1 VYDIFIT
8 MDQIQIADYL
18 VKKVF
23 DKELKDIFYI
33 MLKNKQI
40 YTDGKYGKLVKSNKI
55 SPEDAFVYIDFNN
68 ISRDESYNVP
78 VEYLFPLID
87 ALGILGIVIS
97 YLDKSGFDNPN
108 YNVYPATG
116 LKYYAVIRL
125 FSDRLV
131 IEITDIDTVATNT
144 GLRKIVAD
152 MLGKDILT
160 QTQKEINTAQSNE
173 ITGKI
178 QQQKLFAGHNFKE
191 AYDIIFDYYK
201 NHNTSLAKEVLSI
214 ANTYNRVFEPYRV
227 VYDTR
232 TRRQVLM

>member
-1 VYDIFIT
+1 

-18 VKKVF
+18 AKKVF
-23 DKELKDIFYI
+23 NKELKDIFYI
-33 MLKNKQI
+33 MLINRQI
-40 YTDGKYGKLVKSNKI
+40 YSEPDYDKLVKSNQI

-68 ISRDESYNVP
+68 ISRDESYKVP

-97 YLDKSGFDNPN
+97 YLDKLGFDNPN
-108 YNVYPATG
+108 YNVQPATG
-116 LKYYAVIRL
+116 LKYYAVVRL
-125 FSDRLV
+125 FLDRLG
-131 IEITDIDTVATNT
+131 IEITHIDTVAINT
-144 GLRKIVAD
+144 RLGKIVAEV
-152 MLGKDILT
+152 LGRDIQT

-173 ITGKI
+173 ITVKL

-201 NHNTSLAKEVLSI
+201 NHNTSLAKEVLDI
-214 ANTYNRVFEPYRV
+214 INAYNRIFEPYRV
-227 VYDTR
+227 VYNTR

>member
-1 VYDIFIT
+1 

-18 VKKVF
+18 AKNVF
-23 DKELKDIFYI
+23 NKELKDIFYI
-33 MLKNKQI
+33 MLINRQI
-40 YTDGKYGKLVKSNKI
+40 YSEPDYDKLVKSNQI
-55 SPEDAFVYIDFNN
+55 SPEDAFMYIDFNN

-97 YLDKSGFDNPN
+97 YLDKLGFDNPN

-116 LKYYAVIRL
+116 LKYYAVVRL

-131 IEITDIDTVATNT
+131 IEIVDIDTVATNT
-144 GLRKIVAD
+144 RLGKIITDV
-152 MLGKDILT
+152 LGKDILT
-160 QTQKEINTAQSNE
+160 QTQKEINTAKSNE
-173 ITGKI
+173 ITVKL
-178 QQQKLFAGHNFKE
+178 QQQKLFAGYNFKE

-201 NHNTSLAKEVLSI
+201 NHNTSLAKEVLAI
-214 ANTYNRVFEPYRV
+214 TNTYNKIFQPYRV